1 MLKIHRLHYTHTL
14 QIKKTPKNI
23 LQIHNKVPNKLYC
36 YSSPIILAPVISA
49 PIPEYILPST
59 TKHTIEILKAPPV
72 LFNENDWNYTQFI
85 YKIQNAAVDSVIIT
99 QDQKNATVHLK
110 SGQDKRLILPDGYDI
125 ISFLLANNI
134 PVNITPATKPAPVL
148 SVLDIT
154 LIICQCVFLYFVIKT
169 IMNRKTVN
177 STPLSTALSSSPTVD
192 ILTNANGLQQ
202 QLTQSPST
210 VADLIQTNG
219 SMNDIPIDTSLQA
232 AAYRE
237 SGQLISNLF
246 INNLDMID
254 KVSIDKPSQITSP
267 VATNQQENRQIL
279 EDKLKIILGGRVA
292 EEIIF
297 GALRSSSGKS
307 SDIEIAVQLAYD
319 IIATYGFSQ
328 SVGITEWD
336 NFNTPYLQ
344 ETIQKSVKRI
354 IKRTYKEARKL
365 IIKNKDLLS
374 TIANEL
380 IAKKTLYKEDIR
392 AIIIKTYKTTRKLNN
407 KIRKHLNNSDIKIR
421 YNSHGGNDYD

>member
-1 MLKIHRLHYTHTL
+1 MLKIHRQNFPYTL
-14 QIKKTPKNI
+14 QIKKTSKNI
-23 LQIHNKVPNKLYC
+23 VHYKIHNKLHCLTPG
-36 YSSPIILAPVISA
+36 LAPVIST
-49 PIPEYILPST
+49 PEYILPST

-72 LFNENDWNYTQFI
+72 LFNNNDWNYTQFI
-85 YKIQNAAVDSVIIT
+85 YKIQHAEVKSVIIT

-110 SGQDKRLILPDGYDI
+110 SGEDKRLILPDGYDI

-134 PVNITPATKPAPVL
+134 QVHITPATKPAPVL
-148 SVLDIT
+148 SVLDIS
-154 LIICQCVFLYFVIKT
+154 LIICQCVFLYFVINT
-169 IMNRKTVN
+169 IMNRRK
-177 STPLSTALSSSPTVD
+177 PLNSSSSSSQTVD

-254 KVSIDKPSQITSP
+254 KVSVDNPSQIKSR

>member
-1 MLKIHRLHYTHTL
+1 MIKINFKNSAHKYTLKKLTH
-14 QIKKTPKNI
+14 
-23 LQIHNKVPNKLYC
+23 KLYC
-36 YSSPIILAPVISA
+36 YSPPLTVAPIISS
-49 PIPEYILPST
+49 PEYILPSSI
-59 TKHTIEILKAPPV
+59 KHNIKTLKAPPV
-72 LFNENDWNYTQFI
+72 LVKLDDNDWNYTQFI
-85 YKIQNAAVDSVIIT
+85 YKVQNAEVNSVIIT
-99 QDQKNATVHLK
+99 QDQKNAAVHFK
-110 SGQDKRLILPDGYDI
+110 NGSEKTLILPDGYDI

-134 PVNITPATKPAPVL
+134 GVHITPSTKPAPIL
-148 SVLDIT
+148 SVLDIS
-154 LIICQCVFLYFVIKT
+154 LIMCQCIFLYFVIKT
-169 IMNRKTVN
+169 IMNKKSS
-177 STPLSTALSSSPTVD
+177 STQLSSVD
-192 ILTNANGLQQ
+192 ILPNIATNNLQQ
-202 QLTQSPST
+202 SHTT

-219 SMNDIPIDTSLQA
+219 SMNDTSIDTNLQA

-254 KVSIDKPSQITSP
+254 KVSIDNPSQIKSH

-328 SVGITEWD
+328 TVGITEWD

-354 IKRTYKEARKL
+354 IKRTYKEVRKL
-365 IIKNKDLLS
+365 IIKNKDLLDS
-374 TIANEL
+374 IANEL

-392 AIIIKTYKTTRKLNN
+392 VIILKTYKITRKLNN
-407 KIRKHLNNSDIKIR
+407 KLRKHLNNSDIKIT